1 MIIIHV
7 VTKVIKWTVIVVA
20 YLLVGLAKLVT
31 ILLVLLFLTGRA
43 GVRRLLETKGRRAEA
58 DEPEEYDLGYPAHV
72 GRPSASRH
80 ERVPGCL
87 RRAVA
92 TGARSPGGRT
102 AGAPAGGRCGPCGLR
117 AVRRRLPPVAA
128 RP

>member
-43 GVRRLLETKGRRAEA
+43 GIRRLLDDKGRRAEA
-58 DEPEEYDLGYPAHV
+58 DEPDEYDLGYPPTSVAPRHRDTTCP
-72 GRPSASRH
+72 GTPSTRGGNGS
-80 ERVPGCL
+80 EISGWPN
-87 RRAVA
+87 
-92 TGARSPGGRT
+92 GGR
-102 AGAPAGGRCGPCGLR
+102 AGGRQ
-117 AVRRRLPPVAA
+117 VWRRVVSGRSDADY

>member
-43 GVRRLLETKGRRAEA
+43 GVRRLLETKDRRAEA

-80 ERVPGCL
+80 GVSRDAFDARWQRERDLLVAE
-87 RRAVA
+87 RRA
-92 TGARSPGGRT
+92 
-102 AGAPAGGRCGPCGLR
+102 
-117 AVRRRLPPVAA
+117 RRREAGVGRVVSGRSDADYHP
-128 RP
+128 